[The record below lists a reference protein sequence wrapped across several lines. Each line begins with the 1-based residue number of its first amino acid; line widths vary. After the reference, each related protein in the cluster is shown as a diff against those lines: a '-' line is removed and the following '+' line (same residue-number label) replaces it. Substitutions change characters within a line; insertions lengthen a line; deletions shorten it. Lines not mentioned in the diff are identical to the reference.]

1 MLISVNDIL
10 QKGYESQMPDK
21 NLEWVTLNDLN
32 YLSPKWKSSPQ
43 IINKS
48 YDENLG
54 CGTENF
60 IQFKCMIESESVY
73 YIKTTIR
80 SQSSGSI
87 RSFCLFL
94 WNDIIELGHNM
105 CSGAFEFTPGYKYE
119 VDFTIVDLIGQQS
132 RLEQTIVFTSPE
144 RKK

>member
-1 MLISVNDIL
+1 
-10 QKGYESQMPDK
+10 
-21 NLEWVTLNDLN
+21 
-32 YLSPKWKSSPQ
+32 
-43 IINKS
+43 
-48 YDENLG
+48 
-54 CGTENF
+54 
-60 IQFKCMIESESVY
+60 MIESESVY

-87 RSFCLFL
+87 RSFSLIL
-94 WNDIIELGHNM
+94 RNNIIELGHNM